1 MRNDAIE
8 EIENTTSSCGIL
20 NNTMYDPD
28 HTLISTLNSVADA
41 NNFCNQYNHNNG
53 YNGLKL
59 GQRID
64 IKYGSST
71 KQFYIVGFDTE
82 SSRYASD
89 GTLYDNGYGISLIP
103 VSGIGVYGAWNNS
116 SSATPYIYSSMHTS
130 ILQTVSSGLQSV
142 LGSHLINRKVLL
154 GSGIDRSLENNRT
167 GVCTNEYT
175 WTTAHCTLMSLHQY
189 MGCGYYYIKN
199 DLGASAKYDIL
210 YDTYGTGEANYQL
223 PIFSFDYYK
232 WTEFGTKHCLRN
244 IIYDNSDHIYK
255 SFMLFSIGLGI
266 KIITTLENI
275 NSSCNIMPLIYIR

>member
-1 MRNDAIE
+1 MED
-8 EIENTTSSCGIL
+8 IENTTSSCGIL

-28 HTLISTLNSVADA
+28 HTLISTLNSIADT

-89 GTLYDNGYGISLIP
+89 GTLYDNGYGICLIP

-116 SSATPYIYSSMHTS
+116 SSATPYIYSSIHTS
-130 ILQTVSSGLQSV
+130 ILQTISSGLQST
-142 LGSHLINRKVLL
+142 LGSHLVNRKVLL
-154 GSGIDRSLENNRT
+154 GSSIDRSLENNIT
-167 GVCTNEYT
+167 GVCTNGYT
-175 WTTAHCTLMSLHQY
+175 WTTAYCTLMSLYQY
-189 MGCGYYYIKN
+189 MGCGYYYVRN
-199 DLGASAKYDIL
+199 DLGVSAKYDIL
-210 YDTYGTGEANYQL
+210 YDIYGIGEANYQL

-232 WTEFGTKHCLRN
+232 WTAFGTKHWLRN

-255 SFMLFSIGLGI
+255 AFRLSSIGTGMKPNTVLV
-266 KIITTLENI
+266 NI
-275 NSSCNIMPLIYIR
+275 NDSSLCDTMPLIYIR